1 MDVKIDP
8 KRVLKINPKTY
19 PKMDP
24 KMHPQTTIGPGVH
37 FRLPGQVPQNPSRMA
52 ISTGFQPSLGHLLEI
67 WSRWS
72 FSASWP
78 GAPKVDPQN
87 GSRNGYQKWSPKLLQ
102 KSTPKSIPKTATKWM
117 PKSTSK
123 WTPKCMPKLT
133 PKLIPKGVPKW
144 TPKSTPKPTP
154 KMDPKTSTQ
163 NEPKNCSP
171 GRGSTS
177 TGLDAQPPQKSS

>member
-1 MDVKIDP
+1 MDSKSTPKLMPKRTPKGDPKLSRNLHKNSTPKLMSKMNPKIDHKAGPKMKSKLDIQNVPLKLTPKWTSKSTPKRVPKIDP
-8 KRVLKINPKTY
+8 KMY

-24 KMHPQTTIGPGVH
+24 KMHPQTTIGPGGH

-87 GSRNGYQKWSPKLLQ
+87 GSRNGYQK
-102 KSTPKSIPKTATKWM
+102 
-117 PKSTSK
+117 
-123 WTPKCMPKLT
+123 
-133 PKLIPKGVPKW
+133 
-144 TPKSTPKPTP
+144 
-154 KMDPKTSTQ
+154 
-163 NEPKNCSP
+163 
-171 GRGSTS
+171 
-177 TGLDAQPPQKSS
+177 